1 MTSLPFISIII
12 PAKNEEKLIRSCL
25 NSLKALDYPKD
36 KLEIIVVDG
45 LSTDQTDTV
54 ARELGAT
61 VISNVKQTVSPGR
74 NIGFENAKGELIAFT
89 DADCIIDKNWL
100 TNCVKYF
107 EQDEAVAC
115 VGGPNLTPEGE
126 SNFGK
131 AVGFVFDQ
139 PIFAAGSIHAREL
152 KAVKEVT
159 SIPGC
164 NAIYRQ
170 KVLSKVMPL
179 DESMLTGDDTLLNRK
194 ILDLGYKLLYTP
206 DVIVLH
212 FRRPTPMR
220 LWKQFYRYAIGRL
233 QVGKKDKRLLNPMHV
248 LSGLSLPILLLY
260 ALVLILNDSM
270 LLLSFSVLVGLLF
283 LLFFSIKGMVKWKSI
298 SVGLQIP
305 MIIIL
310 IMTAWSCG
318 FLREWIFPLPP
329 SPLKAGLDFGTK
341 NPL

>member
-1 MTSLPFISIII
+1 MEKLTSLPFISIII
-12 PAKNEEKLIRSCL
+12 PAKNEEKLIRSCIT
-25 NSLKALDYPKD
+25 SLHALDYPKE

-45 LSTDQTDTV
+45 LSTDQTDIV

-61 VISNVKQTVSPGR
+61 VVSNVKQTVSPGR

-89 DADCIIDKNWL
+89 DADCIADKNWL
-100 TNCVKYF
+100 ASSVKYF
-107 EQDEAVAC
+107 EQDETVAC
-115 VGGPNLTPEGE
+115 VGGPNLTPESE

-152 KAVKEVT
+152 KEMKEVS

-170 KVLSKVMPL
+170 EVLAKVMPL

-206 DVIVLH
+206 DVSVLH
-212 FRRPTPMR
+212 FRRPTPGR

-233 QVGKKDKRLLNPMHV
+233 QIGKKDKRLLNPMHV
-248 LSGLSLPILLLY
+248 LIGLGLPILLLS
-260 ALVLILNDSM
+260 ALLLLLNDAKF
-270 LLLSFSVLVGLLF
+270 LLSIILFAGLLF
-283 LLFFSIKGMVKWKSI
+283 LLYFSIKGMIRWKSLL
-298 SVGLQIP
+298 VGLQVP
-305 MIIIL
+305 LIIIL

-318 FLREWIFPLPP
+318 FLRELLFPL
-329 SPLKAGLDFGTK
+329 KRVEGK
-341 NPL
+341 

>member
-1 MTSLPFISIII
+1 MADMTSLPFISIII
-12 PAKNEEKLIRSCL
+12 PAKNEETLIQSCIT
-25 NSLKALDYPKD
+25 SLRALDYPKE
-36 KLEIIVVDG
+36 KLEIIVADG
-45 LSTDQTDTV
+45 LSTDHTADI
-54 ARELGAT
+54 ARALGAT

-89 DADCIIDKNWL
+89 DADCMVDKKWL
-100 TNCVKYF
+100 VNSVKYF
-107 EQDEAVAC
+107 EDHAVAC

-139 PIFAAGSIHAREL
+139 PVFAAGSIHAREL
-152 KAVKEVT
+152 KEVKEVS

-170 KVLSKVMPL
+170 TVLAQVMPL
-179 DESMLTGDDTLLNRK
+179 DESMLTGDDTLLNRM

-212 FRRPTPMR
+212 YRRPTSQR

-248 LSGLSLPILLLY
+248 LTGLSLPLLSL
-260 ALVLILNDSM
+260 LFLFLILNKYFLFLSISI
-270 LLLSFSVLVGLLF
+270 LLGMLF
-283 LLFFSIKGMVKWKSI
+283 LLYFSIKGMIKWKSL
-298 SVGLQIP
+298 SVGIYIP
-305 MIIIL
+305 IIIVL

-318 FLREWIFPLPP
+318 FIRELLFPIHHVEG
-329 SPLKAGLDFGTK
+329 K
-341 NPL
+341 

>member
-1 MTSLPFISIII
+1 MEKTTSHPFISVII
-12 PAKNEEKLIRSCL
+12 PAKNEEKLLRSCL
-25 NSLKALDYPKD
+25 TSLHALDYPKD

-45 LSTDQTDTV
+45 LSIDQTDTV
-54 ARELGAT
+54 AREMGAT
-61 VISNVKQTVSPGR
+61 VLSNLKQTVSPGR
-74 NIGFENAKGELIAFT
+74 NIGFENAHGELIAFT
-89 DADCIIDKNWL
+89 DADCIVDKNWL

-107 EQDEAVAC
+107 EQDDAVAC

-139 PIFAAGSIHAREL
+139 PVFAAGSIHAREL
-152 KAVKEVT
+152 KEVKEVS

-170 KVLSKVMPL
+170 EILSRVMPL

-206 DVIVLH
+206 DVSVLH
-212 FRRPTPMR
+212 FRRPTPGR

-233 QVGKKDKRLLNPMHV
+233 QVGKKDKRLLNPMYV
-248 LSGLSLPILLLY
+248 LTGFSLPILLLIM
-260 ALVLILNDSM
+260 LLSILNNAIF
-270 LLLSFSVLVGLLF
+270 LLSIILIAGTLF
-283 LLFFSIKGMVKWKSI
+283 LLYYAIKGMVKWKSI

-305 MIIIL
+305 MIIML
-310 IMTAWSCG
+310 IMSAWSCG
-318 FLREWIFPLPP
+318 FLRELFFPIRRVEG
-329 SPLKAGLDFGTK
+329 K
-341 NPL
+341 